1 MNTQQQKEITYPVS
15 FDLKVIMG
23 VKNPQVAQIEAI
35 EKILNTLNIP
45 FKNWRHKQSSKGN
58 FISHTVNVHIANQTL
73 MHNLYTQLK
82 TVPDIKM
89 AL

>member
-23 VKNPQVAQIEAI
+23 VKNSQEIQIETI
-35 EKILNTLNIP
+35 EKVLTSLNIP
-45 FKNWRHKQSSKGN
+45 FKNWRHKQSAKGN